1 MSIFASLYTDE
12 DMSALVATLLYSR
25 GLDVTT
31 APEQATL
38 GKTDREQL
46 EFAVSLGRC
55 IVTHNRVDFERLHL
69 QFIEE
74 GREHCGIIVVP
85 QKNAYEIARRVS
97 ILVNTLTIE
106 SVNNQLL
113 YA

>member
-12 DMSALVATLLYSR
+12 DISVLVATLLRSR

-31 APEQATL
+31 VPERATL
-38 GKTDREQL
+38 GKTDSEQL
-46 EFAVSLGRC
+46 EFATSLGRC

-69 QFIEE
+69 QFMEE
-74 GREHCGIIVVP
+74 GKKHCGIIVVP
-85 QKNAYEIARRVS
+85 QKNAYEVAQRVS
-97 ILVNTLTIE
+97 ILVNTLTVDNI
-106 SVNNQLL
+106 NNQLL

>member
-12 DMSALVATLLYSR
+12 DISALVATLLRSR
-25 GLDVTT
+25 GLDITT
-31 APEQATL
+31 VPEQATL
-38 GKTDREQL
+38 GKTDSEQL
-46 EFAVSLGRC
+46 EFAVSIGRC

-85 QKNAYEIARRVS
+85 QKNAYEVAQRVG
-97 ILVNTLTIE
+97 ILVNALTID
-106 SVNNQLL
+106 SINH
-113 YA
+113 

>member
-12 DMSALVATLLYSR
+12 DMSALVATLLCSR

-31 APEQATL
+31 APAQATL
-38 GKTDREQL
+38 GKTDGEQL

-85 QKNAYEIARRVS
+85 QKNAYKIAQRVS
-97 ILVNTLTIE
+97 ILVNTLTVE
-106 SVNNQLL
+106 SVNNHLL